1 MNQRGFATV
10 LSLCLILVIALIVR
24 GINAAEKNHAYET
37 MNFSAEIELQNAA
50 ESAICAAIAQVNS
63 GVTLPEKNSQFV
75 KRQDYQSQFPA
86 IKKNSARLGTIIVE
100 TWGENMQT
108 IQSYKVSYNVE
119 DDDEKALTE
128 NIAKKKLGRKK
139 QEVISSGKFFFSV
152 AQATNP
158 ITGEKMFRRAA
169 AYITD
174 NDATIHFM
182 DVKQSDYTF
191 EK

>member
-100 TWGENMQT
+100 TWGENIK

-119 DDDEKALTE
+119 DEDETAATK
-128 NIAKKKLGRKK
+128 NIAKKKIGRKK
-139 QEVISSGKFFFSV
+139 EVISSGKFFFSV

-169 AYITD
+169 AYVTD